1 MKRIKDLGIYA
12 VGELLPYAVN
22 VYDDKRIE
30 LIHRG
35 YEVLL
40 AGILARRPTDRQ
52 LLAMSWEGK
61 IARAPGRRS
70 VWLRPGSGISYDRQ
84 PHWTDYAGRL
94 KKLARLSLKDSSSV
108 ECLGG
113 PGRDW
118 RDQEPGNRS
127 STGS

>member
-1 MKRIKDLGIYA
+1 MKRAKNLAIWA

-30 LIHRG
+30 VTHRG

-40 AGILARRPTDRQ
+40 AGVLARRPTDRQ

-61 IARAPGRRS
+61 IVRAPGRRS
-70 VWLRPGSGISYDRQ
+70 VWLRPGSGISYDGQ
-84 PHWTDYAGRL
+84 PHWSDYAERL
-94 KKLARLSLKDSSSV
+94 KKLARLRLEESSSV

-118 RDQEPGNRS
+118 RDQDPGNRS
-127 STGS
+127 STRS